1 MLIVDANK
9 KRSRELPAYRLYYND
24 NTPTTTNLERICV
37 FLLKRLQF
45 LLQLF
50 LRDNHFV
57 DHHFAL
63 SKHVIATTSSAG
75 SDRAPLLLLALMLG
89 RCMCLGGL
97 RSMEGSHL
105 TVYSMPLGS
114 NSCVKPS
121 VAASNSCH
129 LVKIGVAE
137 MTEMWRGY
145 TGEYLCMCDMGEC
158 IYVQV
163 EFHD

>member
-89 RCMCLGGL
+89 RCMCLFRRVALNGGL
-97 RSMEGSHL
+97 APDSIVNTTWFQFMRKAIGCCLEQLSFGE
-105 TVYSMPLGS
+105 
-114 NSCVKPS
+114 NWCCRDDRD
-121 VAASNSCH
+121 VAWIH
-129 LVKIGVAE
+129 G
-137 MTEMWRGY
+137 
-145 TGEYLCMCDMGEC
+145 
-158 IYVQV
+158 
-163 EFHD
+163 